1 MLGRKAS
8 GDRTPFPPGFG
19 TIWTT
24 VALDLIGFGIV
35 LPILPLYAERFGAS
49 ATTIGVLLASFSI
62 AQLLLAPV
70 WGRLSDRV
78 GRKPV
83 ILISLFGTA
92 AGSFLTGA
100 AGSLPLLFLGRLVDG
115 ASGAVRAALW
125 HAGRATRRASRSR
138 KRRSP
143 MSPNRPTGHDC
154 SACCPPRSASAS
166 SPDRPS
172 ARSPR
177 SAGHTCPSISPDASR
192 S

>member
-1 MLGRKAS
+1 VLGRRAT

-49 ATTIGVLLASFSI
+49 ATTIGILMATFSV

-70 WGRLSDRV
+70 WGRVSDRV

-92 AGSFLTGA
+92 AGS
-100 AGSLPLLFLGRLVDG
+100 
-115 ASGAVRAALW
+115 
-125 HAGRATRRASRSR
+125 
-138 KRRSP
+138 
-143 MSPNRPTGHDC
+143 
-154 SACCPPRSASAS
+154 
-166 SPDRPS
+166 
-172 ARSPR
+172 
-177 SAGHTCPSISPDASR
+177 
-192 S
+192 

>member
-115 ASGAVRAALW
+115 ASGASVSVAQAAV
-125 HAGRATRRASRSR
+125 ADVA
-138 KRRSP
+138 
-143 MSPNRPTGHDC
+143 
-154 SACCPPRSASAS
+154 
-166 SPDRPS
+166 
-172 ARSPR
+172 
-177 SAGHTCPSISPDASR
+177 
-192 S
+192 